1 MSQPEIQR
9 LAVEMGRCRGH
20 FTHCKFLDITPRSMV
35 EDGYELLYRIA
46 RHDYPVED
54 FR

>member
-1 MSQPEIQR
+1 MSQQEIQEI
-9 LAVEMGRCRGH
+9 AVMMGRCRGH

-35 EDGYELLYRIA
+35 EETYEWLYKIA
-46 RHDYPVED
+46 RYDYPVED